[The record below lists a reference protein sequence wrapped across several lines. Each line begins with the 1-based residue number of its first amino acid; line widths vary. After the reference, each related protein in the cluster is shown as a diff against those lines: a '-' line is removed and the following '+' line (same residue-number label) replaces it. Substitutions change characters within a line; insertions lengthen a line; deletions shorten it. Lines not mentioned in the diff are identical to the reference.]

1 VTNNEQVLLESQTAR
16 TSQLEQVEGRT
27 EEMLSKAKAL
37 HFNVWQGAGIATTG
51 QVAEF
56 YEVPIKTVESAL
68 KCHRSEFDSDGLKVL
83 RGEDLKL
90 FKLSPEFVTLNFKV
104 TNKARNL
111 TIWNPR
117 STLRLGYLL
126 RDSAIAKAVRTTSL
140 DFIEKAAPPTQPKSQ
155 AEMLIIYAQEFFAHD
170 QRLKSV
176 ESDVQE
182 IKQIRTDAIEEL
194 HQLPPSKEPAPPLT
208 ERASL
213 RQLVNKWCKATN
225 VDQHTAWT
233 KLYSE
238 LYYRDGFSVNVRMK
252 SGKYAKKIDAI
263 VDCGKLSVLYAIACD
278 IFRNDN
284 SQGGSHA

>member
-1 VTNNEQVLLESQTAR
+1 MTDESMTPTSKSPFDSILRVDGSKEYWLARELMPLLGYKQWRRFADAIDRAKVACEIAVTSSKSHFLDLPGSANGKGKGSTGEDCRLSRYACYLVAMNGDPR
-16 TSQLEQVEGRT
+16 KT
-27 EEMLSKAKAL
+27 E
-37 HFNVWQGAGIATTG
+37 IA
-51 QVAEF
+51 QAQSYF
-56 YEVPIKTVESAL
+56 AIKTREA
-68 KCHRSEFDSDGLKVL
+68 E
-83 RGEDLKL
+83 
-90 FKLSPEFVTLNFKV
+90 TQQ
-104 TNKARNL
+104 
-111 TIWNPR
+111 
-117 STLRLGYLL
+117 
-126 RDSAIAKAVRTTSL
+126 
-140 DFIEKAAPPTQPKSQ
+140 AASPKSQ

-182 IKQIRTDAIEEL
+182 MKQIRIDAIEEL

-233 KLYSE
+233 RLYSE

-263 VDCGKLSVLYAIACD
+263 VDCGKLSILYAIACD

>member
-1 VTNNEQVLLESQTAR
+1 MTNNEEVLMESPSAR
-16 TSQLEQVEGRT
+16 NLQLAQI
-27 EEMLSKAKAL
+27 EERAEELLNKAKAL
-37 HFNVWQGAGIATTG
+37 HFDVWQGTGAATTE

-56 YEVPIKTVESAL
+56 YEVPLDTVKSVV
-68 KCHRSEFDSDGLKVL
+68 KYHRSEFDGDGMKVL
-83 RGEDLKL
+83 TGKELSSARLKFNL
-90 FKLSPEFVTLNFKV
+90 A
-104 TNKARNL
+104 NKARNV

-140 DFIEKAAPPTQPKSQ
+140 DFIEKAAPPTRPKSQ

-182 IKQIRTDAIEEL
+182 MKQIRIDAIEEL